1 MTQSPG
7 LTKQKDILDRISSF
21 MEIEEHPETKEMD
34 VLALLSDAQ
43 AEIRG
48 LRMVMQSRNLSQDE
62 PGEAVYPHNLPDI
75 RDVILSALN
84 GSAALV
90 VTRHDCPPD
99 KMVRAAI
106 NIAKELKSQME

>member
-1 MTQSPG
+1 MTQTTG
-7 LTKQKDILDRISSF
+7 LTNKKDILDRISSF

-48 LRMVMQSRNLSQDE
+48 LRMAKRSYIRVADDMRNDMTK
-62 PGEAVYPHNLPDI
+62 VNDI
-75 RDVILSALN
+75 ILAALN